1 MTLKTAASLITVASG
16 SGLGQM
22 SGKNSLVWG
31 GDRGFQGI
39 FPQLVL
45 LG

>member
-1 MTLKTAASLITVASG
+1 MTLKTAVFLITVASG

-31 GDRGFQGI
+31 GDGAVQGI
-39 FPQLVL
+39 LLL

>member
-1 MTLKTAASLITVASG
+1 MTLKTAASLITGASG

-31 GDRGFQGI
+31 GDGAVNGG
-39 FPQLVL
+39 LLL